1 MKLIKRTYIYT
12 SFSLIPL
19 LIFGSLF
26 AFYMI
31 EYIGY
36 EETDEFLTYEMERLV
51 KYHELN
57 NDLPDFHKVADILED
72 VKYPEPVFK
81 DTLLLEPGD
90 NEMVPHRELRF
101 SINHNGRDFTIVI
114 RQILLGRDDIAQ
126 GTLMIIFGL
135 LFLFSVFVVLTVNF
149 AARKIWKP
157 FYITLNKIM
166 AYKIRDPL
174 PVFKNSGIDEFNA
187 LNSTLQTFIKKISD
201 DFLHNKQFN
210 ENASHELQTHLAVIK
225 ASTGK
230 LLGNTGFTEE
240 QLLELKK
247 IHSAATKLSQAQK
260 SLLLL
265 SKIGNNE
272 FGDNSN
278 LNLAEV
284 LKSSLSFFEET
295 IGLRQIKL
303 KKEIADCTVFMDAG
317 LAEILVNNLI
327 KNAVKHNVQNGFISA
342 KLTNK
347 ELTIENSGADFKG
360 NTDTL
365 LQRFGK
371 GENGYIGIGLAIVK
385 EICELYDFKLDYTV
399 SQGKHKISIRFNQ
412 K

>member
-1 MKLIKRTYIYT
+1 
-12 SFSLIPL
+12 
-19 LIFGSLF
+19 
-26 AFYMI
+26 MI

-157 FYITLNKIM
+157 FYNTLNKIM

-174 PVFKNSGIDEFNA
+174 PIFKNSGIDEFNA

-230 LLGNTGFTEE
+230 LLGNAGFTEE

-278 LNLAEV
+278 VEFADIV
-284 LKSSLSFFEET
+284 KSSLSFFEET

-317 LAEILVNNLI
+317 LAGILVNNLI
-327 KNAVKHNVQNGFISA
+327 KNAVKHNVQSGFISV

-371 GENGYIGIGLAIVK
+371 GENGNIGIGLAIVK
-385 EICELYDFKLDYTV
+385 EICELYDFKLQYTV
-399 SQGKHKISIRFNQ
+399 TQGKHIISILFTQ

>member
-1 MKLIKRTYIYT
+1 
-12 SFSLIPL
+12 
-19 LIFGSLF
+19 
-26 AFYMI
+26 
-31 EYIGY
+31 
-36 EETDEFLTYEMERLV
+36 
-51 KYHELN
+51 
-57 NDLPDFHKVADILED
+57 
-72 VKYPEPVFK
+72 
-81 DTLLLEPGD
+81 
-90 NEMVPHRELRF
+90 
-101 SINHNGRDFTIVI
+101 
-114 RQILLGRDDIAQ
+114 
-126 GTLMIIFGL
+126 
-135 LFLFSVFVVLTVNF
+135 
-149 AARKIWKP
+149 
-157 FYITLNKIM
+157 
-166 AYKIRDPL
+166 
-174 PVFKNSGIDEFNA
+174 
-187 LNSTLQTFIKKISD
+187 
-201 DFLHNKQFN
+201 
-210 ENASHELQTHLAVIK
+210 VIK

-230 LLGNTGFTEE
+230 LLGNAGFTEE

-278 LNLAEV
+278 VEFADIV
-284 LKSSLSFFEET
+284 KSSLSFFEET

-317 LAEILVNNLI
+317 LAGILVNNLI
-327 KNAVKHNVQNGFISA
+327 KNAVKHNVQSGFISV

-371 GENGYIGIGLAIVK
+371 GENGNIGIGLAIVK
-385 EICELYDFKLDYTV
+385 EICELYDFKLQYTV
-399 SQGKHKISIRFNQ
+399 TQGKHIISILFTQ

>member
-157 FYITLNKIM
+157 FYNTLNKIM

-174 PVFKNSGIDEFNA
+174 PIFKNSGIDEFNA

-230 LLGNTGFTEE
+230 LLGNAGFTEE

-278 LNLAEV
+278 VEFADIV
-284 LKSSLSFFEET
+284 KSSLSFFEET

-327 KNAVKHNVQNGFISA
+327 KNAIKHNVQNGFISA

-371 GENGYIGIGLAIVK
+371 GENGNIGIGLAIVK
-385 EICELYDFKLDYTV
+385 EICELYDFKLQYTV
-399 SQGKHKISIRFNQ
+399 TQGKHIISILFTQ

>member
-272 FGDNSN
+272 FGNNSN

-295 IGLRQIKL
+295 IGLLQIKL
-303 KKEIADCTVFMDAG
+303 NKEIADCTVFMDAG

-347 ELTIENSGADFKG
+347 ELTIENSGADFIG

-371 GENGYIGIGLAIVK
+371 GENGNIGIGLAIVK

>member
-295 IGLRQIKL
+295 IGLLQIKL
-303 KKEIADCTVFMDAG
+303 NKEIADCTVFMDAG

-347 ELTIENSGADFKG
+347 ELTIENSGADFIG

-371 GENGYIGIGLAIVK
+371 GENGNIGIGLAIVK

>member
-1 MKLIKRTYIYT
+1 
-12 SFSLIPL
+12 
-19 LIFGSLF
+19 
-26 AFYMI
+26 MI

-51 KYHELN
+51 KYHEQN

-101 SINHNGRDFTIVI
+101 SIDHNGRDFTIVI

-157 FYITLNKIM
+157 FYNTLNKIM

-174 PVFKNSGIDEFNA
+174 PIFKNSGIDEFNA

-230 LLGNTGFTEE
+230 LLGNAGFTEE

-278 LNLAEV
+278 VEFADIV
-284 LKSSLSFFEET
+284 KSSLSFFEET

-317 LAEILVNNLI
+317 LAGILVNNLI
-327 KNAVKHNVQNGFISA
+327 KNAVKHNVQSGFISV

-371 GENGYIGIGLAIVK
+371 GENGNIGIGLAIVK
-385 EICELYDFKLDYTV
+385 EICELYDFKLQYTV
-399 SQGKHKISIRFNQ
+399 TQGKHIISILFTQ

>member
-272 FGDNSN
+272 FGNNST
-278 LNLAEV
+278 LNLADI

-295 IGLRQIKL
+295 IGLLQIKL
-303 KKEIADCTVFMDAG
+303 NKEIADCTVFLDAG

-327 KNAVKHNVQNGFISA
+327 KNAVKHNVQNGFISL
-342 KLTNK
+342 KLTAN
-347 ELTIENSGADFKG
+347 ELMIENSGANFKG

-371 GENGYIGIGLAIVK
+371 GENGNIGIGLAIVK
-385 EICELYDFKLDYTV
+385 EICELYDFKLNYTV